1 MVEPLHPLIK
11 ASDMQSFEGVPGASS
26 RFIPLDELGLGVTI
40 GLSTYSPGVGA
51 KEHRHPERQVFVVYE
66 GRGVYTVDG
75 VDVIAE
81 RETSLLCR
89 PTRSTTSEPT
99 AMRRSATSAS
109 SKPPRP
115 YTDRGHAA
123 CNCRAPISGDRGHP
137 QTVEPECQYLV
148 LTIAEVLPWVH
159 RVARLRLVI

>member
-26 RFIPLDELGLGVTI
+26 RFIPLDERGLGVTI

-81 RETSLLCR
+81 GGDVVVVPPNALHHFRADGDAPLRHVGIIETPSSL
-89 PTRSTTSEPT
+89 
-99 AMRRSATSAS
+99 
-109 SKPPRP
+109 
-115 YTDRGHAA
+115 H
-123 CNCRAPISGDRGHP
+123 
-137 QTVEPECQYLV
+137 
-148 LTIAEVLPWVH
+148 
-159 RVARLRLVI
+159 